1 MSMSLKTK
9 PIARPLALVIEDNE
23 DQNLV
28 FTKALE
34 EAGYYTE
41 SIKDGIKAQQRLKEI
56 VPQVIVLDL
65 HLPNVDGEKLLE
77 QIRNDRRL
85 TQTRVVLA
93 TADAL
98 FASMLQSQ
106 ADFVFLKPI
115 SFSQL
120 NQLALRF
127 INQSRGH

>member
-1 MSMSLKTK
+1 MNINLETK
-9 PIARPLALVIEDNE
+9 PISRPLALIIEDNE

-28 FTKALE
+28 FTTALE
-34 EAGYYTE
+34 QAGFYTE
-41 SIKDGIKAQQRLKEI
+41 SIQNGTKAQKRLSEI
-56 VPQVIVLDL
+56 VPKVVVLDL
-65 HLPNVDGEKLLE
+65 HLPGIDGEKLLQ
-77 QIRNDRRL
+77 QIRTDGRL
-85 TQTRVVLA
+85 SETRVILA

-98 FASMLQSQ
+98 LASALQSQ

-127 INQSRGH
+127 HRPTG